1 MMARPEPY
9 FSGLHDYHAVSGS
22 GVYGD
27 MIAPQF
33 DWGQTAIL
41 PMGAIR
47 P

>member
-1 MMARPEPY
+1 MMVHPEPD
-9 FSGLHDYHAVSGS
+9 FSGLHGYHAVSGS
-22 GVYGD
+22 GAYRD

-33 DWGQTAIL
+33 DWGQIAIL